1 MEIVITLSDD
11 QLDAIA
17 RRVAEVRPVEIRQRL
32 LDVPK
37 ASVYLGVTE
46 HALRE
51 YIRHYRIPTVRANG
65 RVLFDTHDLE
75 KWIARH
81 KCTEA

>member
-1 MEIVITLSDD
+1 MEIVIKFTDD
-11 QLDAIA
+11 QLDDIA
-17 RRVAEVRPVEIRQRL
+17 RRVAEVRPAEIRPRL

-37 ASVYLGVTE
+37 AAIYLGVTP

-51 YIRHYRIPTVRANG
+51 YVRHKRIPTVRANG
-65 RVLFDTHDLE
+65 RVLFDTHGLE

-81 KCTEA
+81 KCAEA

>member
-1 MEIVITLSDD
+1 MEIVVTLTDD
-11 QLDAIA
+11 QIDAIA
-17 RRVAEVRPVEIRQRL
+17 RRVAEVRPAEIRPRL
-32 LDVPK
+32 IDVPK
-37 ASVYLGVTE
+37 AAVYLGVSQ

-51 YIRHYRIPTVRANG
+51 YVRHQTIPTVRANG

-81 KCTEA
+81 KCAEA